1 MNIVAPFYKSQ
12 KIKEAVFI
20 WLEKSFM
27 RFKILSLFGESNAG
41 GRPRLL
47 PQEQIHWSLSVST
60 NMISPHLSLKI
71 LNNMLYY

>member
-47 PQEQIHWSLSVST
+47 LLLP
-60 NMISPHLSLKI
+60 
-71 LNNMLYY
+71 LNTRF